1 MFNPVEASQTKLAS
15 PPNAPELLYCTCVFE
30 PPGNP
35 PTVISFILGLVPSS
49 AVALIILV
57 VLSVVPHVTLEPEP
71 QTYLNSTVYQP
82 LVAFSI

>member
-1 MFNPVEASQTKLAS
+1 MFNPVEEFQIKFAS
-15 PPNAPELLYCTCVFE
+15 PPNAPELLYCACVVE

-57 VLSVVPHVTLEPEP
+57 VLC
-71 QTYLNSTVYQP
+71 
-82 LVAFSI
+82 LVNNGN